1 MIVGNPSAPPGI
13 PLCGSRW
20 PNMIWDYASGE
31 IPCLFFEKVTF
42 FCITTCCIK
51 TTAVHTCKEI

>member
-42 FCITTCCIK
+42 FCIIITSSRGSARI
-51 TTAVHTCKEI
+51 